1 MCCDRMGQDEALD
14 VLSVVLAQG
23 NAGLLYDSSFRC
35 FYQRENTLG
44 LQREG
49 DRARDRNKA
58 SVPVC
63 ECVHGGYAS
72 AFFEHPQGVK
82 VGEVFLR
89 AGQSDR

>member
-1 MCCDRMGQDEALD
+1 MFCQLCWHRETLDCCTIHHLGVFIKEKIHWG
-14 VLSVVLAQG
+14 S
-23 NAGLLYDSSFRC
+23 
-35 FYQRENTLG
+35 RE
-44 LQREG
+44 RETEQEI
-49 DRARDRNKA
+49 DRNKA

>member
-1 MCCDRMGQDEALD
+1 MFCQLCWHRETLDCCTIHHLG
-14 VLSVVLAQG
+14 V
-23 NAGLLYDSSFRC
+23 

-49 DRARDRNKA
+49 DGARDRNKA

>member
-1 MCCDRMGQDEALD
+1 MFCQLCWHKEMLDCCTIHHLGVFIKEKIHWGSRERETGQ
-14 VLSVVLAQG
+14 Q
-23 NAGLLYDSSFRC
+23 
-35 FYQRENTLG
+35 
-44 LQREG
+44 
-49 DRARDRNKA
+49 RDRNKA

>member
-1 MCCDRMGQDEALD
+1 MFCQLCWHRETLDCCTIHHLGVFIKEKIHWGSRERETGQEI
-14 VLSVVLAQG
+14 
-23 NAGLLYDSSFRC
+23 
-35 FYQRENTLG
+35 
-44 LQREG
+44 
-49 DRARDRNKA
+49 DRNKA

-82 VGEVFLR
+82 VGKVFLR